1 MYFQTSPEE
10 TEQRTLGWG
19 DKRGLDALYHT
30 GDTSPGPGCGR

>member
-1 MYFQTSPEE
+1 MYVATSPEE

-19 DKRGLDALYHT
+19 DKIGLDKLYDT